1 MATLSLFYGILIT
14 MRPEE
19 SERHKKPASLHARHA
34 EKQASF
40 DIATGEV
47 LAGELDGDDTAKVR
61 AWISIHRE
69 DLFANWQ
76 LLTEHGTFFK
86 IDPLR

>member
-19 SERHKKPASLHARHA
+19 GARHKKPHLPARHA
-34 EKQASF
+34 GRQASF
-40 DIATGEV
+40 DIATGER
-47 LAGELDGDDTAKVR
+47 LAGEMDGDDEAKVR

-69 DLFANWQ
+69 DLFANWE
-76 LLTEHGTFFK
+76 LLITEGKFFK

>member
-14 MRPEE
+14 MRPELG
-19 SERHKKPASLHARHA
+19 ERHNSAHIHARHA
-34 EKQASF
+34 GKNASF

-47 LAGELDGDDTAKVR
+47 LAGELDRDDEVKVK

-69 DLFANWQ
+69 DLFANWE
-76 LLTEHGTFFK
+76 LMRTEGTFFK
-86 IDPLR
+86 IEPLK

>member
-19 SERHKKPASLHARHA
+19 GARHKKPHLHARHA
-34 EKQASF
+34 DRQASF
-40 DIATGEV
+40 DIATGER
-47 LAGELDGDDTAKVR
+47 LAGEMDRDDEAKVR

-69 DLFANWQ
+69 DLFANWE
-76 LLTEHGTFFK
+76 LLTTEGKFFK

>member
-19 SERHKKPASLHARHA
+19 GERHKKPHLHARHA
-34 EKQASF
+34 DKQASF
-40 DIATGEV
+40 DIASGEV

-69 DLFANWQ
+69 DLFANGQ
-76 LLTEHGTFFK
+76 LLIEQGTFFK

>member
-19 SERHKKPASLHARHA
+19 GERHKKPRLHARHTD
-34 EKQASF
+34 KQASF
-40 DIATGEV
+40 DIASGEV

-69 DLFANWQ
+69 DLFANWR
-76 LLTEHGTFFK
+76 LLIEQGTFFK

>member
-1 MATLSLFYGILIT
+1 MATLSLFFGILIT

-19 SERHKKPASLHARHA
+19 NERHKKPHLHARHA
-34 EKQASF
+34 DRQASF
-40 DIATGEV
+40 DIETGDV
-47 LAGELDGDDTAKVR
+47 LAGEMDKDDEAKVK

-69 DLFANWQ
+69 DLFANWN
-76 LLTEHGTFFK
+76 LLATEGKFFK

>member
-19 SERHKKPASLHARHA
+19 GERHKKPHLHARHA
-34 EKQASF
+34 GKEASF
-40 DIATGEV
+40 DIATGEM
-47 LAGELDGDDTAKVR
+47 LAGELDGDDEVKVK

-69 DLFANWQ
+69 DLFANWT
-76 LLTEHGTFFK
+76 LLVEQGTFFK
-86 IDPLR
+86 IDPRR

>member
-19 SERHKKPASLHARHA
+19 GERHKKPHLHARHA
-34 EKQASF
+34 DKQASF
-40 DIATGEV
+40 DIESGEK
-47 LAGELDGDDTAKVR
+47 LAGELDRDDELKVR

-69 DLFANWQ
+69 DLFANWT
-76 LLTEHGTFFK
+76 LLTEQGTFFK
-86 IDPLR
+86 IEPLR

>member
-14 MRPEE
+14 MRPKEGA
-19 SERHKKPASLHARHA
+19 RHKKPHLHARHA
-34 EKQASF
+34 GRQASF
-40 DIATGEV
+40 DIATGKR
-47 LAGELDGDDTAKVR
+47 LAGGMDGDDEAKVR

-69 DLFANWQ
+69 DLFANWE
-76 LLTEHGTFFK
+76 LLITEGKFFK

>member
-19 SERHKKPASLHARHA
+19 GARHKKPHLHARHA
-34 EKQASF
+34 DNQASF
-40 DIATGEV
+40 DIASGEV
-47 LAGELDGDDTAKVR
+47 LAGELDGDDTVNVR

-76 LLTEHGTFFK
+76 LLIEQGTFFK

>member
-19 SERHKKPASLHARHA
+19 GERHKKPHLLARHA
-34 EKQASF
+34 DRQASF
-40 DIATGEV
+40 DIASGEV

-69 DLFANWQ
+69 DLFANWR
-76 LLTEHGTFFK
+76 LLIEQGTFFK

>member
-19 SERHKKPASLHARHA
+19 SERHKKPHLHARHA
-34 EKQASF
+34 EKQAYF

>member
-19 SERHKKPASLHARHA
+19 GERHKKPHLHARHA
-34 EKQASF
+34 GKQASF
-40 DIATGEV
+40 DIATGEK
-47 LAGELDGDDTAKVR
+47 LAGELDGDDEVKVR

-69 DLFANWQ
+69 DLFANWT
-76 LLTEHGTFFK
+76 LLTEQGTFFK

>member
-19 SERHKKPASLHARHA
+19 GERHKKPHLHARHA
-34 EKQASF
+34 GMQASF

-47 LAGELDGDDTAKVR
+47 LAGELDGGDTAKVR

-76 LLTEHGTFFK
+76 LLVEQGTFFK

>member
-19 SERHKKPASLHARHA
+19 GARHKKPHLHARHA
-34 EKQASF
+34 GRQASF
-40 DIATGEV
+40 DIATGKR
-47 LAGELDGDDTAKVR
+47 LAGAMDSDDEVKVK

-69 DLFANWQ
+69 DLFANWE
-76 LLTEHGTFFK
+76 LLKTEGKFFK

>member
-19 SERHKKPASLHARHA
+19 GARHKKPHLHARHA
-34 EKQASF
+34 GRQASF
-40 DIATGEV
+40 DIATGEC
-47 LAGELDGDDTAKVR
+47 LAGEMDGDDEVKVR

-69 DLFANWQ
+69 DLFANWE
-76 LLTEHGTFFK
+76 LLMTEGKFFK

>member
-19 SERHKKPASLHARHA
+19 GERHKQPHLHARHA
-34 EKQASF
+34 DRQASF
-40 DIATGEV
+40 DIASGEV
-47 LAGELDGDDTAKVR
+47 LAGELDSDDTAKVR

-69 DLFANWQ
+69 DLFANWR
-76 LLTEHGTFFK
+76 LLIEEGTFFK